1 MSYATFGKY
10 SIHSEFILNNTFE
23 ELCDAFKHI
32 PNNVL
37 VAAWESVHGKQKKP
51 KKKTKTDSEQ

>member
-23 ELCDAFKHI
+23 ELCDAFQHI
-32 PNNVL
+32 PKNVL

-51 KKKTKTDSEQ
+51 KKKIKTDSEQ

>member
-10 SIHSEFILNNTFE
+10 SIQADFILNSTFD
-23 ELCDAFKHI
+23 ELCDAFQHI

>member
-1 MSYATFGKY
+1 MSYVTFGKY
-10 SIHSEFILNNTFE
+10 SINGEFILESTFD
-23 ELCDAFKHI
+23 ELCDRFPNY

-51 KKKTKTDSEQ
+51 KKKPKTDNEQ

>member
-1 MSYATFGKY
+1 MSYITFGKY
-10 SIHSEFILNNTFE
+10 SIQSDVVLNSTLD
-23 ELCDAFKHI
+23 ELYDAFQHI
-32 PNNVL
+32 PKNVL

>member
-1 MSYATFGKY
+1 MSYVTFGKY
-10 SIHSEFILNNTFE
+10 SINAEFILESTFE
-23 ELCDAFKHI
+23 ELCERFPNY

-51 KKKTKTDSEQ
+51 KKKPKTDNEQ